1 MVSGLVSLATLLDL
15 NDSKYPEQNRRL
27 QVYVWGWL
35 AFLGCLLFFGPP
47 LWRLFGPAF
56 GWFAAVV
63 AIYRFQDL
71 VFASLDNVFGLTP
84 RGVRWQER
92 PGVSPV
98 VIALWNIV
106 QVTVI
111 FALLYQIIAHYGSGV
126 FEGPKGDEHGPS
138 TPFGYL
144 YLSWTTLF
152 PPGSGYSA
160 ISGTARGLF
169 MAEGASGLLIIG
181 LTLAALLSRMG
192 NDQTSPA
199 TGTAPTPPPSASV
212 LDMEKYAKIVFYSL
226 LTSVVAGFVGGV
238 LAAMVLSA

>member
-1 MVSGLVSLATLLDL
+1 M
-15 NDSKYPEQNRRL
+15 NRRL
-27 QVYVWGWL
+27 QVYVLSWL
-35 AFLGCLLFFGPP
+35 GFLICLLFFGPP

-56 GWFAAVV
+56 GWFAAAV

-84 RGVRWQER
+84 RGERWRER

-106 QVTVI
+106 QVIVI
-111 FALLYQIIAHYGSGV
+111 FALLYQIIAHHGVGV
-126 FEGPKGDEHGPS
+126 FEGPKGDERRPS
-138 TPFGYL
+138 TPFGFL

-152 PPGSGYSA
+152 PPGSGYTA

-181 LTLAALLSRMG
+181 LTLAALVSRIG

-199 TGTAPTPPPSASV
+199 TATAPSPPPPATV
-212 LDMEKYAKIVFYSL
+212 LDMEKYAKIVLYSL

-238 LAAMVLSA
+238 LAAMLIFG